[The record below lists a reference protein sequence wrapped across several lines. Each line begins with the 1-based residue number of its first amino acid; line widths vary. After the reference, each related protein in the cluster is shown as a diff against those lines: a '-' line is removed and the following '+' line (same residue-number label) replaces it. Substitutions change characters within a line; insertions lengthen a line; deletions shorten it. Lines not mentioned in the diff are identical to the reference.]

1 MFFLLLFS
9 HYIVKKVFVL
19 SVLVIFL
26 LSVAGGQYMLFKAY
40 RLHVRSLAKAALR
53 EMAASEA
60 DVIAFSKSDFS
71 HGLPFFRVPDKDDE
85 IILHGEFYDVKDVE
99 ISSDSV
105 FLFAYRDSNEKFLIA
120 QFEKSARDNDQSPLA
135 VLLHQFTT
143 IFTFIPATIEK
154 FSVVNN
160 SSDIIFINPGF
171 IYNCE
176 KSDVI
181 SPPPRLI

>member
-1 MFFLLLFS
+1 M
-9 HYIVKKVFVL
+9 KKVFAL
-19 SVLVIFL
+19 SVLVVFL
-26 LSVAGGQYMLFKAY
+26 LSVAGGQFLLFKAY

-99 ISSDSV
+99 ISDDSI
-105 FLFAYRDSNEKFLIA
+105 FLFAYRDSDEKFLVA
-120 QFEKSARDNDQSPLA
+120 QFEKSARENDQSPLA
-135 VLLHQFTT
+135 VLLQQFTN
-143 IFTFIPATIEK
+143 IFTFIPVSVE
-154 FSVVNN
+154 FSPVVNHA
-160 SSDIIFINPGF
+160 SDIVFIVSNG
-171 IYNCE
+171 IYSFVNA
-176 KSDVI
+176 DVI

>member
-60 DVIAFSKSDFS
+60 DVIAFSKKDFS
-71 HGLPFFRVPDKDDE
+71 HGLPFIRVPDKADE
-85 IILHGEFYDVKDVE
+85 IILDGEFYDVKDVE
-99 ISSDSV
+99 FSDDSV
-105 FLFAYRDSNEKFLIA
+105 FLFAYRDSDEKFLVS

-135 VLLHQFTT
+135 VLLHQFTS
-143 IFTFIPATIEK
+143 IFTFIPATAEN

-160 SSDIIFINPGF
+160 SSDIVFIDRNS
-171 IYNCE
+171 IYSCV
-176 KSDVI
+176 DADII